1 METII
6 TYDIS
11 DKHTEFK
18 NEMKLL
24 GYQDKVRGTK
34 NCEWIYFPNTTL
46 FHPSK
51 DPMIAR
57 DEAKRICENLK
68 IKLER
73 CFATIWNRDNWAAV
87 CGNPF

>member
-18 NEMKLL
+18 DAMELL
-24 GYQDKVRGTK
+24 GYRDRVRGVK

-46 FHPSK
+46 YHPSK
-51 DPMIAR
+51 TPITAR
-57 DEAKRICENLK
+57 DEAKKICERLN
-68 IKLER
+68 IRLER
-73 CFATIWNRDNWAAV
+73 CFSTIWNRDYWAAV
-87 CGNPF
+87 CGSSF